1 MAQKQN
7 HIPDNCRKQMHLAG
21 AASLALNVGVL
32 TLDSDPKT
40 FNGSALG
47 TCFEAA

>member
-7 HIPDNCRKQMHLAG
+7 HIPDNCRKQTHLAG
-21 AASLALNVGVL
+21 AASLALNVGMF
-32 TLDSDPKT
+32 TLDSNPKP

-47 TCFEAA
+47 TRFEAA

>member
-7 HIPDNCRKQMHLAG
+7 HIPENCRKQMHLAG
-21 AASLALNVGVL
+21 AASLALSVDVF
-32 TLDSDPKT
+32 TLDSNPKT

-47 TCFEAA
+47 TRFEAA